1 MSELLKNTEKLVEQ
15 FNQSIRDDLSFKNI
29 DDTGEAA
36 SSMRIEVNENK
47 NSVTSYGIFYMYYL
61 DKGRGPGK
69 FPPVNVITDWAVN
82 KPVEIS
88 PYLIGRKIARE
99 GTEIFKNSS
108 KGIELDNKRKEL
120 LNKLKQESPKW
131 AKQDLLVKMKGINKI

>member
-1 MSELLKNTEKLVEQ
+1 MSELLYNTEKLVEQ
-15 FNQSIRDDLSFKNI
+15 FNQSIRDDLSSKGI
-29 DDTGEAA
+29 DNTQEAA
-36 SSMRIEVNENK
+36 NSMRIEVNERK

-61 DKGRGPGK
+61 DKGRAPGR
-69 FPPVNVITDWAVN
+69 FPPVDVITEWAVN

-108 KGIELDNKRKEL
+108 KGIELDKKRKALLDEL
-120 LNKLKQESPKW
+120 NREAPRW